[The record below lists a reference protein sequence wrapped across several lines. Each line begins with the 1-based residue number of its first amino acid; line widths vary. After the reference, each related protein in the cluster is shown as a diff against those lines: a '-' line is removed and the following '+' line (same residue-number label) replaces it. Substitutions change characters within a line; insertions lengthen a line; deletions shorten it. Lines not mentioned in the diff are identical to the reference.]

1 MRKGR
6 KSGTLYSSPRS
17 AAGDAAF
24 AKAFPMFTP
33 VSAFART
40 SCKAT
45 SSSTLEFLHS
55 DPRHVRVCVND
66 LVAYEYIDEYH
77 QWQWGL
83 ATVLAPPAPR
93 HVQLLLW
100 RHDAASLPD
109 PQSTGSGL
117 ISTEERKRV
126 MARLEQL
133 PQQRARVNEEMEAI
147 HKAIATKQAAY
158 MVSRR
163 RIENAATAAER
174 ALVEACT
181 RIHEVE
187 ARDWRETRCYR
198 NPPEIVVLV
207 MEAVLTVIGEK
218 CVSWAQIQSVIRSP
232 EFVSTVEVFDPA
244 KMSAETKEKIRS
256 KYLSN
261 PRFTYGDAM
270 NGSQALG
277 YLQQWVV
284 AQMDAASATEELA
297 EYDEQHLNDRSAIA
311 HMEGQIDAFRQTLE
325 EYADEEER
333 LHAAL
338 EGRSMP
344 ANKKKKEEEEER
356 DNDAQKNIGAEY
368 KSVLRGKNAVWTLT
382 EDTIVTLRSA
392 ILCNYDRP
400 DSTIVRLTAEQVHEL
415 EDALKKRESGWKDDQ
430 RADAQRRTLQNAL
443 EELRGEHGRK
453 LKRLQELESSSH
465 ATQQELE
472 ERRRELEKLNQV
484 ITEAG
489 LSLHTPRPS
498 STSTPSHATPRTL
511 RPNKPQLPVFGP
523 AADSAALSRDGVEG
537 EVAEK
542 IADLE
547 NRLKRAL
554 HENPTAAQVQLLEDD
569 LWAVQ
574 EELRHAKEEL
584 DNFRTANAPNYY
596 TSSALR
602 MDKESTPEAQLA
614 AAQRQIEELEA
625 ALEEALERGRQHQG
639 QSLQADEK
647 SNGKVGDDEMQGRIQ
662 RLNEGFQR
670 QRWDTEGI
678 AERLNEELH
687 AHKET
692 RQKLAD
698 KEYELKVLWDRQC
711 EADREKE
718 SARTALQETERELE
732 KLRGQLREQK
742 DGLHAARP
750 KEYRW
755 ESEAKAPR
763 GRHSSQLYEI
773 LGRLRDEA
781 GRQSLEAK
789 STEMVLDEVRTLL
802 GKGLTA
808 Y

>member
-1 MRKGR
+1 MRRGKR
-6 KSGTLYSSPRS
+6 SGTLYSSPRS
-17 AAGDAAF
+17 AAGDTASV
-24 AKAFPMFTP
+24 KAFPTFTP
-33 VSAFART
+33 VTAFART

-66 LVAYEYIDEYH
+66 LVAFEYIDENH

-83 ATVLAPPAPR
+83 ATVAASPAPR

-109 PQSTGSGL
+109 PQSAGSGL
-117 ISTEERKRV
+117 VSTEERERV

-133 PQQRARVNEEMEAI
+133 PQRRARVNEEMEAI

-158 MVSRR
+158 VVSRR
-163 RIENAATAAER
+163 RIENAASAAER

-232 EFVSTVEVFDPA
+232 EFVRTVELFDPA
-244 KMSAETKEKIRS
+244 KMSAATKEKIQS

-284 AQMDAASATEELA
+284 AQMDAANATEELA
-297 EYDEQHLNDRSAIA
+297 EYDMQHLNDRFAIA
-311 HMEGQIDAFRQTLE
+311 RMEEQIDAFRQTLR

-333 LHAAL
+333 LHAVL
-338 EGRSMP
+338 EGRSMQV
-344 ANKKKKEEEEER
+344 NKEEDG
-356 DNDAQKNIGAEY
+356 DNDAQKSFGAEDRGT
-368 KSVLRGKNAVWTLT
+368 LRGTNVVWTLT

-400 DSTIVRLTAEQVHEL
+400 DSTIVRLTAGQVQEL
-415 EDALKKRESGWKDDQ
+415 EDALKKRESGWKDEQ
-430 RADAQRRTLQNAL
+430 RADAARRALQNAL

-465 ATQQELE
+465 ATQQELG

-484 ITEAG
+484 ITEGG
-489 LSLHTPRPS
+489 LSLHTPWPS
-498 STSTPSHATPRTL
+498 STSTPSHATPRRL
-511 RPNKPQLPVFGP
+511 RPNALQLPVFGP
-523 AADSAALSRDGVEG
+523 AADSAVLSRDGVE
-537 EVAEK
+537 EEFAEK

-574 EELRHAKEEL
+574 EELRHTKEEL

-602 MDKESTPEAQLA
+602 MEKESTPEAQLA

-625 ALEEALERGRQHQG
+625 ALEEALEHGRQPQG
-639 QSLQADEK
+639 QPLKAQEK
-647 SNGKVGDDEMQGRIQ
+647 SNGRDGDGEMQGRIQ
-662 RLNEGFQR
+662 RLNEELQR
-670 QRWDTEGI
+670 QRRDTEGI

-698 KEYELKVLWDRQC
+698 KECELKVLWDRQC

-718 SARTALQETERELE
+718 STRAALQETERELE
-732 KLRGQLREQK
+732 KLRGHLREQK
-742 DGLHAARP
+742 EELHAARP

-763 GRHSSQLYEI
+763 GRRSLQLHEI
-773 LGRLRDEA
+773 LGRLMDEA

-789 STEMVLDEVRTLL
+789 STEMVLDEVRVLL